1 MEEVAQ
7 VDMTYINGYFVIV
20 FILAFYL
27 VYTSTSLYKFEL
39 FFLSVFLMT
48 GNINEF
54 LTIKIPGFSLFE
66 IQPARFL
73 FLLFSFFL
81 IRHLLFSRNK
91 MHLKIPSSTPW
102 FLLFLN
108 LYVFTKI
115 FSQFTHLSH
124 LAFGEIILN
133 SISTINFL
141 IIFYAMKIMS
151 GKETFRV
158 LGNAIIIGA
167 LFTTMVSLIQIFVDP
182 VFMRIGDFRTAFGDI
197 LRANG
202 IFTAEN
208 YNSFFLIT
216 AIAWVL
222 VTVEKRQLK
231 LGLVFLFSF
240 GIFLT
245 FHRMSYLIIGL
256 ILIIYFLWI
265 ERIAIHKLV
274 MLGLVGICLLLTTL
288 LVFRSEIVNSA
299 VIQERLSEDAG
310 GRVGYYT
317 MVYENIGFYPI
328 FGYGGRDNQVYYENM
343 LKVTKVQERATG
355 FSGGIHSTYLSTM
368 FYYGIPAFIF
378 FTLFVISSLIYFAK
392 LTRRHLYFA
401 IPFIITIFYAIGS
414 LTNSYLFNRYIAI
427 VFAIHLGLG
436 VGAKQFE
443 EYFPIQKKKLV
454 KKLRKLENI
463 SL

>member
-1 MEEVAQ
+1 MEEVVQ

-27 VYTSTSLYKFEL
+27 VYKSKSSFKFEL
-39 FFLSVFLMT
+39 FFLSIYLMT

-54 LTIKIPGFSLFE
+54 LTIRIPGISAFE

-81 IRHLLFSRNK
+81 MRYLLFSKNK
-91 MHLKIPSSTPW
+91 MHLKTSWTTPW
-102 FLLFLN
+102 FILFLI
-108 LYVFTKI
+108 LYVFTEI
-115 FSQFTHLSH
+115 FSQFTHAAH
-124 LAFGEIILN
+124 LGFGSVMLN
-133 SISTINFL
+133 SIHTINFL
-141 IIFYAMKIMS
+141 IIFYTLKLIS
-151 GKETFRV
+151 GKETYRV
-158 LGNAIIIGA
+158 IGNAIIIGA
-167 LFTTMVSLIQIFVDP
+167 LFSTFVSLIQIFVDP
-182 VFMRIGDFRTAFGDI
+182 LFMRIGDFRTAFGDV

-231 LGLVFLFSF
+231 LGLVFLFTF
-240 GIFLT
+240 GILLT

-256 ILIIYFLWI
+256 ILTIYFLWI
-265 ERIAIHKLV
+265 DRIAIHKLV
-274 MLGLVGICLLLTTL
+274 MLGLAGICLLLTTFL
-288 LVFRSEIVNSA
+288 IFRSEIVNSA

-343 LKVTKVQERATG
+343 LKVTKVQDRATG

-378 FTLFVISSLIYFAK
+378 FTLFVLSSLTYFAK
-392 LTRRHLYFA
+392 LTRHHLFFA
-401 IPFIITIFYAIGS
+401 IPLIITIFYAIGS

-427 VFAIHLGLG
+427 IFAIHLGIG

-443 EYFPIQKKKLV
+443 EYFPKQKKKLV
-454 KKLRKLENI
+454 KKLEKLESI